1 MTRRT
6 KKPSNVLPVPKAF
19 AGLAKRR
26 YITRTGPMMQPLDV
40 CLRMALSLRHHGT
53 AEAVRTLA
61 RKLVDQVCAEQKP
74 RLKELARRP
83 TNEWERQRNPNVL
96 LNGVPDELVIP
107 TAIKMVERYCYLAGL
122 RPDEPF
128 EWVDPA
134 ALADGRLLLA
144 ERTGYIE
151 QRDRAMEYR
160 LLDRIDGNLIP
171 TGGTFVGRCR
181 WTYP

>member
-1 MTRRT
+1 MIRRGN
-6 KKPSNVLPVPKAF
+6 PSNVLPVPKAF

-26 YITRTGPMMQPLDV
+26 YVTRTGPMMQPLDV

-134 ALADGRLLLA
+134 ALADVPRCHYKPMRLAGDPDSRHWRCQHCSHTKPLTWRSEA
-144 ERTGYIE
+144 VPTRSTGE
-151 QRDRAMEYR
+151 
-160 LLDRIDGNLIP
+160 
-171 TGGTFVGRCR
+171 
-181 WTYP
+181 

>member
-1 MTRRT
+1 MTRRA

-107 TAIKMVERYCYLAGL
+107 TAIKMIERYCYLAGL

-134 ALADGRLLLA
+134 ALADVPRCHYKPMRLAGDPDSRHWRCQHCSHTKPLTWRSEA
-144 ERTGYIE
+144 APADSTGE
-151 QRDRAMEYR
+151 
-160 LLDRIDGNLIP
+160 
-171 TGGTFVGRCR
+171 
-181 WTYP
+181 